1 MEIKEKW
8 SIESDSDAEWL
19 IAQVKEE
26 LRESNRFKNS
36 LQEQINLLQEKLNK
50 VKLEEQEK
58 LDRRNNHLIDYFERV
73 DPAYK
78 IKQKTQEK
86 YRLPSGEIIKKIPGP
101 AFKRDGKKLLK
112 WLKETGKEDYI
123 EIKEQAMW
131 NELKAIT
138 EIVGDAVV
146 TEDGEIVE
154 GVELEFRPPSI
165 EFKEG

>member
-8 SIESDSDAEWL
+8 SIQSDSDAEWL

-26 LRESNRFKNS
+26 LKETDRFKNS
-36 LQEQINLLQEKLNK
+36 LQEQIALLQEKLKK
-50 VKLEEQEK
+50 VKTEEQER
-58 LDRRNNHLIDYFERV
+58 LDRRNNHLIDYFESI
-73 DPAYK
+73 DDSYK

-101 AFKRDGKKLLK
+101 AFKRDGKKLLN

-138 EIVGDAVV
+138 KVVGDTVV

-154 GVELEFRPPSI
+154 GVELEFRPPTI